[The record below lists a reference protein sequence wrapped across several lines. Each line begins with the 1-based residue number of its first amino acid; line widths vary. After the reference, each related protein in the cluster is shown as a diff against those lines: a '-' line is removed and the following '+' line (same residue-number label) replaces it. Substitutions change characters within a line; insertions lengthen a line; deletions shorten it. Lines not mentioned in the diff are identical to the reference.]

1 MQDRT
6 WELLQKH
13 LETGVYDVV
22 SAQSS
27 APSESELRAVADDLG
42 SPLPDEFVVHS
53 TSQYGGLCVEV
64 KEELW
69 PRAEAFE
76 VGPFWSFLYGFYT
89 FNIAEGIP
97 DFMNLELFAREFQ
110 EETQL
115 RAIPFLKIFGNADVY
130 CFDEN
135 GQAVYWDHE
144 LNELQ
149 PQNKSFFEV
158 LDYELGELVERKD
171 LKLEQKEK

>member
-13 LETGVYDVV
+13 LETGIYDVV

-27 APSESELRAVADDLG
+27 APSESELRAVADELG
-42 SPLPDEFVVHS
+42 CPLSDEFVVHS
-53 TSQYGGLCVEV
+53 TNQYGGLCVEV

-89 FNIAEGIP
+89 FNIAEG
-97 DFMNLELFAREFQ
+97 NREVADHY
-110 EETQL
+110 QL
-115 RAIPFLKIFGNADVY
+115 DRGLCRSREAGTLY
-130 CFDEN
+130 
-135 GQAVYWDHE
+135 
-144 LNELQ
+144 LR
-149 PQNKSFFEV
+149 
-158 LDYELGELVERKD
+158 ELVPSKEFD
-171 LKLEQKEK
+171 LAESARLDRL